1 MAIFEKACMCFFLE
15 TGEIFL
21 LTLLEDVE
29 KEEEE
34 DEGDFWVKL
43 YVSNNGLWFVKKS
56 GGKKREMR
64 KFLFFCS
71 LFDSNIGESKI
82 LAMKI
87 FLQILIFSDLIP
99 LSGESDNNCRRLWK
113 AFPPHKNPPSIE
125 ISMKGWKSNIELE
138 RQQQAAPRFIA
149 L

>member
-43 YVSNNGLWFVKKS
+43 YVSNNGLWFVKKVVEKTRNAKIS
-56 GGKKREMR
+56 
-64 KFLFFCS
+64 FFCS